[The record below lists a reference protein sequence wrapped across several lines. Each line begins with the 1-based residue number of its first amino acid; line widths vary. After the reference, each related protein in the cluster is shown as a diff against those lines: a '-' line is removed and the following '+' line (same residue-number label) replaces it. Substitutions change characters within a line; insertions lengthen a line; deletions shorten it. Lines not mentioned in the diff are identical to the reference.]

1 MHPISWWSFWCPI
14 FLDLPFVCRF
24 YQRKFSWGLSLSLFW
39 KWFLHWNSLIW
50 KCWPNQCHDKFSGG
64 YSLTILEMISIM
76 EFFDVKVLA
85 TKSTWRAV
93 NWISSPSTCRAHKD
107 KDISASFSLLLSS
120 TFCINSWNVLGSKSF
135 FWIPKEVLSPPPP
148 LLRAQSATGMKRFL
162 NPGRFPFLKALSH
175 FLFYV
180 VQIFLFTCKQSE
192 NKWIARI
199 LSWAGALAAEH
210 AHSTDWDPFSMFSS
224 LCFCGAILCLY
235 HCLSGDRKYISL
247 WRVWNRKEFYL
258 SGCSRSRA
266 RLFNGLWEKTAISWL
281 DGNSRFW
288 VKEEQ
293 NKTGFPNVFV

>member
-85 TKSTWRAV
+85 AKSTWRAV
-93 NWISSPSTCRAHKD
+93 NWISSPSTCHAHKD

-162 NPGRFPFLKALSH
+162 NPGRFPFLKALSDFFVLYCSNFFVH
-175 FLFYV
+175 L
-180 VQIFLFTCKQSE
+180 QTEREQMNCK
-192 NKWIARI
+192 NFI
-199 LSWAGALAAEH
+199 
-210 AHSTDWDPFSMFSS
+210 
-224 LCFCGAILCLY
+224 
-235 HCLSGDRKYISL
+235 
-247 WRVWNRKEFYL
+247 L
-258 SGCSRSRA
+258 SGCARSRA
-266 RLFNGLWEKTAISWL
+266 CPFNGLGSIFHVL
-281 DGNSRFW
+281 
-288 VKEEQ
+288 
-293 NKTGFPNVFV
+293 